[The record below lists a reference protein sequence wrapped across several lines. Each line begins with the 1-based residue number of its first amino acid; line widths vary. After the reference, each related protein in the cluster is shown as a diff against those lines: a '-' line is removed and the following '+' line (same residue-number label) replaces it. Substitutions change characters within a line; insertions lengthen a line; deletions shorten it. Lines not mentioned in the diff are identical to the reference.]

1 MNLTNQCN
9 LSCQYCYEFGA
20 DKVATP
26 EGKPKFMDL
35 ETAKASVDFLLA
47 QSAGRRSVH
56 ITFFGGETLMNFP
69 LLKQVVAYANE
80 RAAAQG
86 RHIDF
91 SLTTN
96 ATLLT
101 PAIIEF
107 LSENRIGVTVSMDGP
122 KEMHDQLRVF
132 ANGSG
137 SYDIIEPRVRAL
149 IQNHRT
155 RPITARVT
163 LTSGVTDVVR
173 IFRHLKQ
180 DLGFHEVGFAPVT
193 TSPNQLYAINEQR
206 HGRRAGTVPRAGR
219 RVSGVRSARRMHG
232 FSNVSDTLAELCQ
245 GVNKS
250 HPCGAGLG
258 LLGVGP
264 SGDIAPCHR
273 FVDSDAHALGHI
285 STGIDRE
292 KQADFLRRGHIDSK
306 YDCHTCWARPL
317 CAGGCHHEAFVRYG
331 DTGHPNLHY
340 CDWIR
345 DWTDTCLKIYGA
357 IGAKNPG
364 FLATVCRKESIM
376 KHLRASE
383 QESARAS
390 TTYVAVAHRGRR
402 GACRIRPAQPQRP
415 HVPMGCALMFSP
427 GWEVDA
433 AGGTAGLCQPVERDI
448 YDCYVSCYWPAQVPD
463 HLNNAP
469 DWTSQVR
476 RGHQGLAQS
485 GSGVSISHEHSK
497 ADSAA
502 ASLRGVH
509 RVCERGHALSAG
521 YPGRSAGLRRGQSAR
536 SSTGFRWRPARP
548 CPFGCRRITR
558 RSTSPPTTTTASK

>member
-1 MNLTNQCN
+1 VTSAETAIETRPFRLGEFHSFEAGGARFLYLVPAGAIFQVDDAVQKVVDRLSAGETAFSPLVEHLVSNGLAASDAEELLVELYHAQVIRSGNSVAEPATTPPADFPIQTLVLNLTNQCN

-26 EGKPKFMDL
+26 EGKPKFMDID
-35 ETAKASVDFLLA
+35 TAKSSVDFLLE
-47 QSAGRRSVH
+47 QSAGRRSIH
-56 ITFFGGETLMNFP
+56 ITFFGGETLMNYP
-69 LLKQVVAYANE
+69 LLKQVVAYANG
-80 RAAAQG
+80 RAKEQD

-101 PAIIEF
+101 PTIIEF
-107 LSENRIGVTVSMDGP
+107 LSENHIGVTVSMDGP

-132 ANGSG
+132 ANGKG

-163 LTSGVTDVVR
+163 LTAGVTDVVK

-193 TSPNQLYAINEQR
+193 SSPNQLYSINSRGMDSVLDQFHVLADEYLEYALR
-206 HGRRAGTVPRAGR
+206 GEA
-219 RVSGVRSARRMHG
+219 HG

-258 LLGVGP
+258 LVGVGP

-273 FVDSDAHALGHI
+273 FVDSDQHALGHV
-285 STGIDRE
+285 STGINRE
-292 KQADFLRRGHIDSK
+292 KQADFLNRGHIDSK

-345 DWTDTCLKIYGA
+345 DWTNTCLEIYGA
-357 IGAKNPG
+357 IAAQNPG
-364 FLATVCRKESIM
+364 FLEQFAERK
-376 KHLRASE
+376 AS
-383 QESARAS
+383 S
-390 TTYVAVAHRGRR
+390 
-402 GACRIRPAQPQRP
+402 
-415 HVPMGCALMFSP
+415 
-427 GWEVDA
+427 
-433 AGGTAGLCQPVERDI
+433 
-448 YDCYVSCYWPAQVPD
+448 
-463 HLNNAP
+463 
-469 DWTSQVR
+469 
-476 RGHQGLAQS
+476 
-485 GSGVSISHEHSK
+485 
-497 ADSAA
+497 
-502 ASLRGVH
+502 
-509 RVCERGHALSAG
+509 
-521 YPGRSAGLRRGQSAR
+521 
-536 SSTGFRWRPARP
+536 
-548 CPFGCRRITR
+548 
-558 RSTSPPTTTTASK
+558 

>member
-1 MNLTNQCN
+1 MSSPANAN
-9 LSCQYCYEFGA
+9 SSGHI
-20 DKVATP
+20 P
-26 EGKPKFMDL
+26 EEVERAVNNGVVILPLRIEDVMPGKSLDYFI
-35 ETAKASVDFLLA
+35 
-47 QSAGRRSVH
+47 GSVH
-56 ITFFGGETLMNFP
+56 WLDAMTPP
-69 LLKQVVAYANE
+69 LEKHLDDLVGTVQKLLPSPIGATASHGPSPAALPQAPPAYPSAVRHTPPPYASK
-80 RAAAQG
+80 RAEEQD

-122 KEMHDQLRVF
+122 KAMHDHLRVF
-132 ANGSG
+132 ADGRG

-163 LTSGVTDVVR
+163 LTAGVSDVIR

-193 TSPNQLYAINEQR
+193 TSPNQLYAIGPSGMDHVLEQFHTLADEYLAYALR
-206 HGRRAGTVPRAGR
+206 GEA
-219 RVSGVRSARRMHG
+219 HG

-245 GVNKS
+245 GMNKS

-273 FVDSDAHALGHI
+273 FVDSDAHALGNV
-285 STGIDRE
+285 STGINRE
-292 KQADFLRRGHIDSK
+292 KQADFLRRGHIKSK

-345 DWTDTCLKIYGA
+345 DWTNTCLEIYGA
-357 IGAKNPG
+357 IAAKNPA
-364 FLATVCRKESIM
+364 FLQQFAERKT
-376 KHLRASE
+376 
-383 QESARAS
+383 Q
-390 TTYVAVAHRGRR
+390 
-402 GACRIRPAQPQRP
+402 
-415 HVPMGCALMFSP
+415 
-427 GWEVDA
+427 
-433 AGGTAGLCQPVERDI
+433 
-448 YDCYVSCYWPAQVPD
+448 
-463 HLNNAP
+463 
-469 DWTSQVR
+469 
-476 RGHQGLAQS
+476 
-485 GSGVSISHEHSK
+485 
-497 ADSAA
+497 
-502 ASLRGVH
+502 
-509 RVCERGHALSAG
+509 
-521 YPGRSAGLRRGQSAR
+521 
-536 SSTGFRWRPARP
+536 
-548 CPFGCRRITR
+548 
-558 RSTSPPTTTTASK
+558 

>member
-1 MNLTNQCN
+1 MTAVSRVYRLGEFHHFESAGAQFLYLVPAGAIFAVDEAVGKLLACLSSGELPHENLVAGLTAAGLSTADAEELISEMFYANVIVAPEAVTEQPQDLPEVFPIQTLVMNLTNQCN

-20 DKVATP
+20 DKLATP

-35 ETAKASVDFLLA
+35 QTAKTSVDFLLA
-47 QSAGRRSVH
+47 ESGDRRSIH

-69 LLKQVVAYANE
+69 LLKEVVAYANQKAKE
-80 RAAAQG
+80 QG

-96 ATLLT
+96 GTLLT

-107 LSENRIGVTVSMDGP
+107 LSENHIGVTVSMDGP

-132 ANGSG
+132 SNGRG

-163 LTSGVTDVVR
+163 LTSGVGDVIR

-193 TSPNQLYAINEQR
+193 SSPNQLYSI
-206 HGRRAGTVPRAGR
+206 GP
-219 RVSGVRSARRMHG
+219 SGMDNMLDQFHTLADEYLEYAVRGEAHG

-273 FVDSDAHALGHI
+273 FVDSDQHSLGHV
-285 STGIDRE
+285 SHGVDRE
-292 KQADFLRRGHIDSK
+292 KQADFLRRGHIGAK
-306 YDCHTCWARPL
+306 YDCHECWARPL

-345 DWTDTCLKIYGA
+345 DWTNKCLEVYGA
-357 IGAKNPG
+357 IAVKNPG
-364 FLATVCRKESIM
+364 FLQQFAERK
-376 KHLRASE
+376 AS
-383 QESARAS
+383 A
-390 TTYVAVAHRGRR
+390 
-402 GACRIRPAQPQRP
+402 
-415 HVPMGCALMFSP
+415 
-427 GWEVDA
+427 
-433 AGGTAGLCQPVERDI
+433 
-448 YDCYVSCYWPAQVPD
+448 
-463 HLNNAP
+463 
-469 DWTSQVR
+469 
-476 RGHQGLAQS
+476 
-485 GSGVSISHEHSK
+485 
-497 ADSAA
+497 
-502 ASLRGVH
+502 
-509 RVCERGHALSAG
+509 
-521 YPGRSAGLRRGQSAR
+521 
-536 SSTGFRWRPARP
+536 
-548 CPFGCRRITR
+548 
-558 RSTSPPTTTTASK
+558 